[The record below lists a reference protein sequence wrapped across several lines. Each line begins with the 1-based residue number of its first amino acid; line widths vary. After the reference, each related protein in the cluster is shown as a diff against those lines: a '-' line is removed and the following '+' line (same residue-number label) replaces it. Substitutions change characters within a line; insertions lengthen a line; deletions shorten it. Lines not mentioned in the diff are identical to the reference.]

1 MFTSDPAR
9 SRARSLSIGT
19 ALVAAVSLGLLS
31 GCAPASDSSSSP
43 SASTAPAATAAESV
57 TVVDG
62 WVKAVDD
69 GMTAAFGMLENSAG
83 SDATL
88 VSATTD
94 AASMVEL
101 HEVVMVDGAM
111 VMQPKEG
118 GIVIP
123 ASGSHELAPG
133 ADHIMLM
140 GVGSPLLPGDEVTVT
155 LTFSDGSTLAQVFA
169 VKEFTGADEE
179 YVGDMGDMGDMNG
192 HGNG

>member
-1 MFTSDPAR
+1 MFVSDSAR
-9 SRARSLSIGT
+9 SRARSLSIST

-31 GCAPASDSSSSP
+31 GCAPASDAAEPP
-43 SASTAPAATAAESV
+43 SASTAPAATSAEKV

-69 GMTAAFGMLENSAG
+69 GMTAAFGMLENSAE

-94 AASMVEL
+94 AAAMVEL
-101 HEVVMVDGAM
+101 HEVVVVDGAM

-133 ADHIMLM
+133 GDHLMLM
-140 GVGSPLLPGDEVTVT
+140 GVGAPLLPGDDVTVT
-155 LTFSDGSTLAQVFA
+155 LTFSDGSTLDHVFV

-179 YVGDMGDMGDMNG
+179 YVGDMNG